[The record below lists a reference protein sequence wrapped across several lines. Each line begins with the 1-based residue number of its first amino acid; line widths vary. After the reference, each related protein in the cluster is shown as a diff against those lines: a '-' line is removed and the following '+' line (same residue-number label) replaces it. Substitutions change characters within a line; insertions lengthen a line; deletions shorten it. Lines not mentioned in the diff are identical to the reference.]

1 MTTRVD
7 SRVASENPDSD
18 DGPRSPVAW
27 RQHPRFRRAVRVSI
41 AGNMDHPD
49 QPRRE
54 PNRPGAHHAS
64 RPAPR
69 SAAASGESADRLTI
83 LAHELGNIL
92 DGSLRSLGLAERA
105 LHEAEQPRPRETP
118 DEARKRLD
126 VVRQSLHRMAE
137 LVDAAMRASGN
148 GGVHLAIPASPVELG
163 EAIFH
168 AVDVLGPAATEHGVK
183 INTIVSNGLSGVP
196 AGTLYPVIVN
206 GLTNAIEAVAA
217 GASHGGP
224 GGGLVEISAGW
235 TEDGRVRVTI
245 RDDGVGLPNA
255 ATETIFRFG
264 FTTKSRGSGIGLAV
278 ARSIV
283 EELPDGMLRLFSRAD
298 RPQGGRPGAVFEV
311 TFRPC
316 ARSNGS
322 AGAA

>member
-1 MTTRVD
+1 M
-7 SRVASENPDSD
+7 
-18 DGPRSPVAW
+18 
-27 RQHPRFRRAVRVSI
+27 SI

-49 QPRRE
+49 QPPRQ
-54 PNRPGAHHAS
+54 PS

-69 SAAASGESADRLTI
+69 PGTRPSPDSPAASGESADRLTV

-105 LHEAEQPRPRETP
+105 LPEAAPARPGETG
-118 DEARKRLD
+118 DEARRRLD
-126 VVRQSLHRMAE
+126 IVRQSLHRMAE
-137 LVDAAMRASGN
+137 MVDAAMRAAGN
-148 GGVHLAIPASPVELG
+148 GGAHLGIPSSPVELG

-168 AVDVLGPAATEHGVK
+168 AVDVLSPAAAEHGVK
-183 INTIVSNGLSGVP
+183 INTVVSNGLSGVP

-217 GASHGGP
+217 AASHGGA

-235 TEDGRVRVTI
+235 TEDGRVRLTI

-283 EELPDGMLRLFSRAD
+283 EDLPSGTLRLFSRAD
-298 RPQGGRPGAVFEV
+298 RPSHGRPGAVFEV
-311 TFRPC
+311 TFRPSSE
-316 ARSNGS
+316 ARGS